1 MKTLAD
7 LQKAKA
13 AVKAKADA
21 LFAAIQARGA
31 DATPTEDEAKQMAA
45 VSAEFKNLDV
55 LIEAHTAMF
64 AQAKEG
70 LNDATATGTNTD
82 AKKPVVEVVQDKD
95 KSVYKGDLGRQL
107 QDIAKISSSDD
118 NGKEQAYNRLTA
130 VEKNHAVQFA
140 ASGLTSQKDPD
151 GGYLIEPTVETDLTQ
166 TDYGFDDIL
175 KYTRDITLLAGS
187 NRFVARVLDDDNDR
201 STATRLGGVRAY
213 WPNEAETVASSRSK
227 MRQVEGGL
235 HKQMAIG
242 YATEENLEDAG
253 QLASMF
259 PDMFEQ
265 AMDENTREAIFYG
278 SGVEQ
283 PQGFMNSPALLTIP
297 KEAGQTDKLMY
308 ENIINMETAMPAA
321 QYKRAVWLA
330 NQELK
335 RSLPKI
341 KLDLGDTQ
349 YPVFA
354 PAGSNGQTFDTL
366 RGRPLLYTEQSAAP
380 GEKGDLVLVD
390 LSQYVRLRKGVTRQ
404 EQSMHV
410 RFLWAEMAF
419 RAVRRE
425 GGFVLPKGPITPKR
439 GSAGFKMASFIALQ
453 AR

>member
-31 DATPTEDEAKQMAA
+31 DAAPTEDEAKQMAA

-70 LNDATATGTNTD
+70 LNEATATGTDTE

-95 KSVYKGDLGRQL
+95 KSVYKGNFGRQL
-107 QDIAKISSSDD
+107 KDIATMSSFNASQSE
-118 NGKEQAYNRLTA
+118 KEQAYNRLTA
-130 VEKNHAVQFA
+130 VEKAQFA
-140 ASGLTSQKDPD
+140 ASGLSSQKDPD
-151 GGYLIEPTVETDLTQ
+151 GGYLIEPTVETNLSQ
-166 TDYGFDDIL
+166 TDYGYDDIL
-175 KYTRDITLLAGS
+175 RYTGEVTISNGS
-187 NRFVARVLDDDNDR
+187 NRFVANVLDDDNNR

-213 WPNEAETVASSRSK
+213 WINEAETVAASRSK
-227 MRQVEGGL
+227 IRKIEGGL

-259 PDMFEQ
+259 PDMFQQ
-265 AMDENTREAIFYG
+265 AMDENSRESIFYG

-283 PQGFMNSPALLTIP
+283 PQGIMNHSALLTIA
-297 KEAGQTDKLMY
+297 KEAGQTDDLLS
-308 ENIINMETAMPAA
+308 ENIINMETAMPPA

-330 NQELK
+330 NPELK
-335 RSLPKI
+335 RVFPKL

-349 YPVFA
+349 FPWFA
-354 PAGSNGQTFDTL
+354 PSGANGQTYDTL
-366 RGRPLLYTEQSAAP
+366 HGRPIVYTEQSAAP
-380 GEKGDLVLVD
+380 GEKGDLILAD
-390 LSQYVRLRKGVTRQ
+390 LSQYLRLKKGVIRQ
-404 EQSMHV
+404 DQSMHV
-410 RFLWAEMAF
+410 RFLWDEMCF

-425 GGFVLPKGPITPKR
+425 GGLILPKGPITPKR
-439 GSAGFKMASFIALQ
+439 GSAGFKFASFIALE